1 MMMMMMRGP
10 PTKPFIFYISLMI
23 DPYETTTWLSRI
35 VDRCVSIGPTFVHLG
50 PRPPTSQIRGP
61 GAPPQELGVE
71 NADVNGS
78 LQMLSCFKISTTRL
92 LALRCSN
99 IYCCKLFTYF
109 TKARHFKWQ
118 KSCFLRRGRNH
129 SPGGAVAHIFAPPPT
144 KPLNPLC
151 VPGFAPFKG
160 TAFLQKYLGEQ
171 RSLDPLDHAT
181 AVYSRRQS
189 IANGVNSQWCLVFQF
204 FCISASFI

>member
-1 MMMMMMRGP
+1 MSMMMMMMMMRGP

-92 LALRCSN
+92 LALQCS
-99 IYCCKLFTYF
+99 ITFTAVSYSLFSA
-109 TKARHFKWQ
+109 KHVI
-118 KSCFLRRGRNH
+118 SSERNH
-129 SPGGAVAHIFAPPPT
+129 VFSEGGVITP
-144 KPLNPLC
+144 
-151 VPGFAPFKG
+151 
-160 TAFLQKYLGEQ
+160 QGEQ
-171 RSLDPLDHAT
+171 
-181 AVYSRRQS
+181 
-189 IANGVNSQWCLVFQF
+189 
-204 FCISASFI
+204 